1 MFGSAEVVLAVR
13 IVIAREG
20 PEGLHEAKR
29 RCRKR

>member
-29 RCRKR
+29 RCRER